1 MLHGLTGRRTYGV
14 LPFQHG
20 LGIDEEDG
28 LRVSLRGAVRESVVA
43 PPVGDDVL
51 RVAVC
56 AVPLMSNF
64 TDVDALAA
72 EPGVVVRFVDRA
84 EELVDADLVVVPG
97 TRGTVRALR
106 WLRERGLADAL
117 ARRAAE
123 GRPVL
128 GICGGF
134 QVLGEHIEDDVESRE
149 GSVAGLGLLPV
160 RVRFAREKT
169 LARPVGEALGEPVE
183 GYEIH
188 HGVAEVA
195 GGEAFLDGCRVGEM
209 WGTHWHGSL
218 ESDGFR
224 RRFLAGWRGRPA
236 PLRPRARTS
245 FAALREEQLDLLGD
259 LIEEHADTDALLSLI
274 EKGAPAGLPFI
285 APGAPVTGGPGTRP
299 RPPRPLPERSFEC
312 HHAPRHQ
319 GGPVS
324 TPYPFTALVGQDDLR
339 LALLLN
345 AVSPAVG
352 GVLVRGEKGTAK
364 STAVRALSALLPE
377 VPVVAGCR
385 FSLRPGRRRPELPRR
400 PARGGRRAARP
411 ARMVELPV
419 GASEDRLVGALD
431 IERALAEGVKAFEP
445 GLLADA
451 HRGILYVDEVNLL
464 HDHLVDLLL
473 DAAAMGASYVER
485 EGVSVRHAARFLLVG
500 TMNPEEGELRPQ
512 LLDRFG
518 LTVEVAAS
526 RETDQRV
533 EVVRRRLAHDD
544 DPEAF
549 AGRWADEEAALRDR
563 VVAARALLPQV
574 VLGDGAL
581 RQIAATCAAFEV
593 DGMRADIVMARTATA
608 LAAWAGR
615 TDVRSEDVRQAAL
628 LALPHRRRRNPF
640 DAPGLDEDKLDET
653 LDEAREDDAPEPP
666 GSPEPPEGDDDPD
679 GGPGGGGGQPP
690 ADGGPDSPG
699 LPPQQSRDQA
709 EDRNQGEGAGQEDAP
724 APQAPAAGGPGEQG
738 AVSAAEP
745 FRTRMLSVPGIG
757 EGAAGRRS
765 RARTEHG
772 RTTGSRRPRGAL
784 TKLHLA
790 ATVQAA
796 APHQRAR
803 GRSGTGLVVR
813 RDDLRQATR
822 EGREGNLVLFVVDAS
837 GSMAARQ
844 RMSAVKGAVLS
855 LLLDAYQR
863 RDKVGLVTFRGS
875 AAEVAL
881 PPTSSVDAAAA
892 RLETLPTGGRTPL
905 AAGLLRAHDVLRVER
920 LRDAA
925 RRPLLVVVTDGR
937 ATGGVEPVAQAGRA
951 ARLFAADGVAS
962 VVVDCESGYVRLGL
976 AGQLAG
982 ELGGTAVTLDELRAD
997 SIAGLVKDVQGHGN
1011 HSRKAA

>member
-1 MLHGLTGRRTYGV
+1 M
-14 LPFQHG
+14 
-20 LGIDEEDG
+20 
-28 LRVSLRGAVRESVVA
+28 
-43 PPVGDDVL
+43 
-51 RVAVC
+51 
-56 AVPLMSNF
+56 
-64 TDVDALAA
+64 
-72 EPGVVVRFVDRA
+72 
-84 EELVDADLVVVPG
+84 
-97 TRGTVRALR
+97 
-106 WLRERGLADAL
+106 
-117 ARRAAE
+117 
-123 GRPVL
+123 
-128 GICGGF
+128 
-134 QVLGEHIEDDVESRE
+134 
-149 GSVAGLGLLPV
+149 
-160 RVRFAREKT
+160 
-169 LARPVGEALGEPVE
+169 
-183 GYEIH
+183 
-188 HGVAEVA
+188 
-195 GGEAFLDGCRVGEM
+195 
-209 WGTHWHGSL
+209 
-218 ESDGFR
+218 
-224 RRFLAGWRGRPA
+224 
-236 PLRPRARTS
+236 
-245 FAALREEQLDLLGD
+245 
-259 LIEEHADTDALLSLI
+259 
-274 EKGAPAGLPFI
+274 
-285 APGAPVTGGPGTRP
+285 
-299 RPPRPLPERSFEC
+299 
-312 HHAPRHQ
+312 
-319 GGPVS
+319 S
-324 TPYPFTALVGQDDLR
+324 TPFPFTAVVGQDDLR

-364 STAVRALSALLPE
+364 STAVRALSALLPA
-377 VPVVAGCR
+377 VDVVTGCR
-385 FSLRPGRRRPELPRR
+385 FSCDPGAPD
-400 PARGGRRAARP
+400 PACPDGPHEVEASTTRP

-431 IERALAEGVKAFEP
+431 IERALSEGVKAFEP

-526 RETDQRV
+526 REPDQRV

-544 DPEAF
+544 DPAAF
-549 AGRWADEEAALRDR
+549 VARWADEEAEVRARI
-563 VVAARALLPQV
+563 VAARALLPSV
-574 VLGDGAL
+574 RLGDGAL

-615 TDVRSEDVRQAAL
+615 TDVLAEDVRQAAL

-653 LDEAREDDAPEPP
+653 LEEFS
-666 GSPEPPEGDDDPD
+666 GSDGEGDNGPDDDPD
-679 GGPGGGGGQPP
+679 PDGPGGGGQPP
-690 ADGGPDSPG
+690 QEGPDDGSPAG
-699 LPPQQSRDQA
+699 DVPA
-709 EDRNQGEGAGQEDAP
+709 QGEPSEDG
-724 APQAPAAGGPGEQG
+724 QAPAGQSAGEQSP
-738 AVSAAEP
+738 VRSAEP
-745 FRTRMLSVPGIG
+745 FRTKVLSVPGLG

-772 RTTGSRRPRGAL
+772 RTTGSRRPRGTL

-796 APHQRAR
+796 APHQLAR
-803 GRSGTGLVVR
+803 GRSGRGLVVR

-881 PPTSSVDAAAA
+881 PPTSSVDAAAV
-892 RLETLPTGGRTPL
+892 RLESLPTGGRTPL
-905 AAGLLRAHDVLRVER
+905 SAGLLRAHEVLRVER
-920 LRDAA
+920 LRDSA
-925 RRPLLVVVTDGR
+925 RRPLVVLVTDGR
-937 ATGGVEPVAQAGRA
+937 ATGGPEPVATAGRA

-962 VVVDCESGYVRLGL
+962 VVVDCESGPVRLGL

-982 ELGGTAVTLDELRAD
+982 ELGGTAVTLDALRAD
-997 SIAGLVKDVQGHGN
+997 SLAGLVRDVQGT
-1011 HSRKAA
+1011 SRRAA

>member
-1 MLHGLTGRRTYGV
+1 M
-14 LPFQHG
+14 
-20 LGIDEEDG
+20 
-28 LRVSLRGAVRESVVA
+28 
-43 PPVGDDVL
+43 
-51 RVAVC
+51 
-56 AVPLMSNF
+56 
-64 TDVDALAA
+64 
-72 EPGVVVRFVDRA
+72 
-84 EELVDADLVVVPG
+84 
-97 TRGTVRALR
+97 
-106 WLRERGLADAL
+106 
-117 ARRAAE
+117 
-123 GRPVL
+123 
-128 GICGGF
+128 
-134 QVLGEHIEDDVESRE
+134 
-149 GSVAGLGLLPV
+149 
-160 RVRFAREKT
+160 
-169 LARPVGEALGEPVE
+169 
-183 GYEIH
+183 
-188 HGVAEVA
+188 
-195 GGEAFLDGCRVGEM
+195 
-209 WGTHWHGSL
+209 
-218 ESDGFR
+218 
-224 RRFLAGWRGRPA
+224 
-236 PLRPRARTS
+236 
-245 FAALREEQLDLLGD
+245 
-259 LIEEHADTDALLSLI
+259 
-274 EKGAPAGLPFI
+274 
-285 APGAPVTGGPGTRP
+285 
-299 RPPRPLPERSFEC
+299 
-312 HHAPRHQ
+312 
-319 GGPVS
+319 S
-324 TPYPFTALVGQDDLR
+324 TPFPFTAVVGQDDLR

-385 FSLRPGRRRPELPRR
+385 FSCD
-400 PARGGRRAARP
+400 PAKPDPACPDGPHEAGNGVERP

-419 GASEDRLVGALD
+419 GASEDRLVGSLD
-431 IERALAEGVKAFEP
+431 IERALAEGVKSFEP

-485 EGVSVRHAARFLLVG
+485 EGVSVRHASKFLLVG

-526 RETDQRV
+526 REPDQRV
-533 EVVRRRLAHDD
+533 EVVRRRLAYDD
-544 DPEAF
+544 DPGAF
-549 AGRWADEEAALRDR
+549 TARWADEEVSVRQRIAG
-563 VVAARALLPQV
+563 ARELLPSV
-574 VLGDGAL
+574 RLGDGAL

-615 TDVRSEDVRQAAL
+615 TEVLAEDVRQAAL

-653 LDEAREDDAPEPP
+653 LEEFSGD
-666 GSPEPPEGDDDPD
+666 GEGDEDPD
-679 GGPGGGGGQPP
+679 PDGPGGGGGQPP
-690 ADGGPDSPG
+690 SEGPQDDGSSGAQPEAGDGGE
-699 LPPQQSRDQA
+699 PQA
-709 EDRNQGEGAGQEDAP
+709 GGAGA
-724 APQAPAAGGPGEQG
+724 GEQS
-738 AVSAAEP
+738 AVRAAEP
-745 FRTRMLSVPGIG
+745 FRTKVLSVPGLG
-757 EGAAGRRS
+757 DGAAGRRS

-772 RTTGSRRPRGAL
+772 RTTGARRPRGAL

-803 GRSGTGLVVR
+803 GRSGPGLVVR

-875 AAEVAL
+875 AADVAL

-905 AAGLLRAHDVLRVER
+905 AAGLLKAHDVLRVER
-920 LRDAA
+920 LRDPA
-925 RRPLLVVVTDGR
+925 RRALVVVVTDGR
-937 ATGGVEPVAQAGRA
+937 ATGGPEPVALASRA
-951 ARLFAADGVAS
+951 ARLFAAEGVAS
-962 VVVDCESGYVRLGL
+962 VVVDCESGPVRLGL

-997 SIAGLVKDVQGHGN
+997 SIAGLVKDVQ
-1011 HSRKAA
+1011 RRAA

>member
-1 MLHGLTGRRTYGV
+1 M
-14 LPFQHG
+14 
-20 LGIDEEDG
+20 
-28 LRVSLRGAVRESVVA
+28 
-43 PPVGDDVL
+43 
-51 RVAVC
+51 
-56 AVPLMSNF
+56 
-64 TDVDALAA
+64 
-72 EPGVVVRFVDRA
+72 
-84 EELVDADLVVVPG
+84 
-97 TRGTVRALR
+97 
-106 WLRERGLADAL
+106 
-117 ARRAAE
+117 
-123 GRPVL
+123 
-128 GICGGF
+128 
-134 QVLGEHIEDDVESRE
+134 
-149 GSVAGLGLLPV
+149 
-160 RVRFAREKT
+160 
-169 LARPVGEALGEPVE
+169 
-183 GYEIH
+183 
-188 HGVAEVA
+188 
-195 GGEAFLDGCRVGEM
+195 
-209 WGTHWHGSL
+209 
-218 ESDGFR
+218 
-224 RRFLAGWRGRPA
+224 
-236 PLRPRARTS
+236 
-245 FAALREEQLDLLGD
+245 
-259 LIEEHADTDALLSLI
+259 
-274 EKGAPAGLPFI
+274 
-285 APGAPVTGGPGTRP
+285 
-299 RPPRPLPERSFEC
+299 
-312 HHAPRHQ
+312 
-319 GGPVS
+319 S
-324 TPYPFTALVGQDDLR
+324 TPFPFTAVVGQDDLR

-364 STAVRALSALLPE
+364 STAVRALSALVPE
-377 VPVVAGCR
+377 VDIVAGCR
-385 FSLRPGRRRPELPRR
+385 FSCAPAAPDPACPDGPHEPGAGVR
-400 PARGGRRAARP
+400 RP

-526 RETDQRV
+526 REPDQRV
-533 EVVRRRLAHDD
+533 EVVRRRLAYDD

-549 AGRWADEEAALRDR
+549 ATRWADEESAVRARI
-563 VVAARALLPQV
+563 VAARELLPSV
-574 VLGDGAL
+574 RLGDGAL

-615 TDVRSEDVRQAAL
+615 TEVLAEDVRQAAL

-653 LDEAREDDAPEPP
+653 LEEFGGQDEN
-666 GSPEPPEGDDDPD
+666 DDDPD
-679 GGPGGGGGQPP
+679 PDGPGGGGRPPQDGPEGDSPAPGEVPAQGDPSEGGQPQ
-690 ADGGPDSPG
+690 PG
-699 LPPQQSRDQA
+699 
-709 EDRNQGEGAGQEDAP
+709 
-724 APQAPAAGGPGEQG
+724 GEQSP
-738 AVSAAEP
+738 ARAAEP
-745 FRTRMLSVPGIG
+745 FRTKVLSVPGLG

-772 RTTGSRRPRGAL
+772 RTTGSRQPRGAL

-790 ATVQAA
+790 ATVRAA

-803 GRSGTGLVVR
+803 GRSGPGLVVR

-875 AAEVAL
+875 SADLAL

-892 RLETLPTGGRTPL
+892 RLESLPTGGRTPL

-925 RRPLLVVVTDGR
+925 RRPLVVVVTDGR
-937 ATGGVEPVAQAGRA
+937 ATGGPEPVALAGRA

-962 VVVDCESGYVRLGL
+962 VVVDCEAGPVRLGL

-997 SIAGLVKDVQGHGN
+997 SIAGLVKGIQG
-1011 HSRKAA
+1011 SRRAA

>member
-1 MLHGLTGRRTYGV
+1 M
-14 LPFQHG
+14 
-20 LGIDEEDG
+20 
-28 LRVSLRGAVRESVVA
+28 
-43 PPVGDDVL
+43 
-51 RVAVC
+51 
-56 AVPLMSNF
+56 
-64 TDVDALAA
+64 
-72 EPGVVVRFVDRA
+72 
-84 EELVDADLVVVPG
+84 
-97 TRGTVRALR
+97 
-106 WLRERGLADAL
+106 
-117 ARRAAE
+117 
-123 GRPVL
+123 
-128 GICGGF
+128 
-134 QVLGEHIEDDVESRE
+134 
-149 GSVAGLGLLPV
+149 
-160 RVRFAREKT
+160 
-169 LARPVGEALGEPVE
+169 
-183 GYEIH
+183 
-188 HGVAEVA
+188 
-195 GGEAFLDGCRVGEM
+195 
-209 WGTHWHGSL
+209 
-218 ESDGFR
+218 
-224 RRFLAGWRGRPA
+224 
-236 PLRPRARTS
+236 
-245 FAALREEQLDLLGD
+245 
-259 LIEEHADTDALLSLI
+259 
-274 EKGAPAGLPFI
+274 
-285 APGAPVTGGPGTRP
+285 
-299 RPPRPLPERSFEC
+299 
-312 HHAPRHQ
+312 
-319 GGPVS
+319 S

-385 FSLRPGRRRPELPRR
+385 FSCD
-400 PARGGRRAARP
+400 PAAPDPNCPDGPHEAAGATARP

-533 EVVRRRLAHDD
+533 EVVRRRLAYDD
-544 DPEAF
+544 DPEGF
-549 AGRWADEEAALRDR
+549 AGRWSEDESALRDR

-615 TDVRSEDVRQAAL
+615 TEVLSEDVRQAAL

-653 LDEAREDDAPEPP
+653 LEDAREDEE
-666 GSPEPPEGDDDPD
+666 PEPPEGDDDPD
-679 GGPGGGGGQPP
+679 GGGGDGPDGGGQPP
-690 ADGGPDSPG
+690 AGDGPDSPE
-699 LPPQQSRDQA
+699 LPSQ
-709 EDRNQGEGAGQEDAP
+709 NQGPDAQDTPATDDSP
-724 APQAPAAGGPGEQG
+724 APQEPAPTAGAPSGPGEQQ
-738 AVSAAEP
+738 AVRAAEP
-745 FRTRMLSVPGIG
+745 FRTKMLSVPGIG

-796 APHQRAR
+796 APHQKAR
-803 GRSGTGLVVR
+803 GRSGAGLVVR

-863 RDKVGLVTFRGS
+863 RDKVGLVTFRGTD
-875 AAEVAL
+875 AEVAL

-892 RLETLPTGGRTPL
+892 RLESLPTGGRTPL
-905 AAGLLRAHDVLRVER
+905 AAGLLKAHDVLRVER

-925 RRPLLVVVTDGR
+925 RRPLVVVVTDGR
-937 ATGGVEPVAQAGRA
+937 ATGGVEPVARAGRA
-951 ARLFAADGVAS
+951 ARLFAAEGVAS

-982 ELGGTAVTLDELRAD
+982 ELGGTVVTLDELRAD
-997 SIAGLVKDVQGHGN
+997 SIAGLVKDVQGMN
-1011 HSRKAA
+1011 SPSRRAA

>member
-1 MLHGLTGRRTYGV
+1 VTT
-14 LPFQHG
+14 PF
-20 LGIDEEDG
+20 
-28 LRVSLRGAVRESVVA
+28 
-43 PPVGDDVL
+43 
-51 RVAVC
+51 
-56 AVPLMSNF
+56 
-64 TDVDALAA
+64 
-72 EPGVVVRFVDRA
+72 
-84 EELVDADLVVVPG
+84 
-97 TRGTVRALR
+97 
-106 WLRERGLADAL
+106 
-117 ARRAAE
+117 
-123 GRPVL
+123 
-128 GICGGF
+128 
-134 QVLGEHIEDDVESRE
+134 
-149 GSVAGLGLLPV
+149 
-160 RVRFAREKT
+160 
-169 LARPVGEALGEPVE
+169 
-183 GYEIH
+183 
-188 HGVAEVA
+188 
-195 GGEAFLDGCRVGEM
+195 
-209 WGTHWHGSL
+209 
-218 ESDGFR
+218 
-224 RRFLAGWRGRPA
+224 
-236 PLRPRARTS
+236 
-245 FAALREEQLDLLGD
+245 
-259 LIEEHADTDALLSLI
+259 
-274 EKGAPAGLPFI
+274 
-285 APGAPVTGGPGTRP
+285 
-299 RPPRPLPERSFEC
+299 
-312 HHAPRHQ
+312 
-319 GGPVS
+319 
-324 TPYPFTALVGQDDLR
+324 PFTAVVGQDDLR

-364 STAVRALSALLPE
+364 STAVRALSALLPAVAV
-377 VPVVAGCR
+377 VPGCR
-385 FSLRPGRRRPELPRR
+385 FSCDPAAPDPACPDGPHEPGS
-400 PARGGRRAARP
+400 GSARP

-526 RETDQRV
+526 REPDRRV
-533 EVVRRRLAHDD
+533 EVVRRRLAYDD
-544 DPEAF
+544 DPAAF
-549 AGRWADEEAALRDR
+549 AARWADEEAAVRQR
-563 VVAARALLPQV
+563 IVAARELLPQV
-574 VLGDGAL
+574 RLGDGAL

-615 TDVRSEDVRQAAL
+615 TDVLAEDVRQAAL

-653 LDEAREDDAPEPP
+653 LEQFSGADGDGGD
-666 GSPEPPEGDDDPD
+666 GDGGDGDGGDGDGGGDDDPGP
-679 GGPGGGGGQPP
+679 GGPGGGGGQPEP
-690 ADGGPDSPG
+690 DEGPQGGDTAARPE
-699 LPPQQSRDQA
+699 A
-709 EDRNQGEGAGQEDAP
+709 GEGGEPQPSGAGSGE
-724 APQAPAAGGPGEQG
+724 QAPAR
-738 AVSAAEP
+738 SAEP
-745 FRTRMLSVPGIG
+745 FRTKVLSVPGLG

-772 RTTGSRRPRGAL
+772 RTTGARRPRGAL

-803 GRSGTGLVVR
+803 GRSGPGLVIR
-813 RDDLRQATR
+813 RDDLRQAAR

-844 RMSAVKGAVLS
+844 RMGAVKGAVLS

-881 PPTSSVDAAAA
+881 PPTSSVDAAAV
-892 RLETLPTGGRTPL
+892 RLESLPTGGRTPL
-905 AAGLLRAHDVLRVER
+905 AAGLLKAHEVLRVER
-920 LRDAA
+920 LRDPA
-925 RRPLLVVVTDGR
+925 RRALVVVVTDGR
-937 ATGGVEPVAQAGRA
+937 ATGGPEPVALAGRA
-951 ARLFAADGVAS
+951 ARLFAAGQVAS
-962 VVVDCESGYVRLGL
+962 VVVDCESGPVRLGL

-997 SIAGLVKDVQGHGN
+997 SIAGLVRDVQGT
-1011 HSRKAA
+1011 SRRAA